1 MSKVFIILN
10 DDNSGIEVTGLT
22 QHPTDHPEAAGLTP
36 AEQLGEFL
44 KTAAQVWLDTQH
56 MDTPRALAY
65 VQALA
70 NHDARGL
77 H

>member
-1 MSKVFIILN
+1 MSKVFIILE
-10 DDNSGIEVTGLT
+10 DAGTGIDVKGLT
-22 QHPTDHPEAAGLTP
+22 QHPTEHPEDADLTP

-44 KTAAQVWLDTQH
+44 KTAAQVWLETQH